1 MSTTPIVIVR
11 LPFDRPQEGGTSDP
25 APIDWTPEKERLL
38 WQQLSSSR
46 TVEDADVDWQ
56 ALATRLDTPLPYL
69 LYKTQARYE
78 QDLRKIHEIKP
89 IVSTTALPP
98 SSNDP
103 RPRLPSLSRRTS
115 SRAESSTSV
124 PHSSSPR
131 MVEKPL
137 LSNLSASR
145 LHTPLVALRF
155 PQVPRGS
162 SDRIME
168 AMEAT
173 SSSSSESAQSDEDEA
188 ERAKLE
194 QESIVKRLKELER
207 LMSTETPGFARP
219 ANRPAVRNA
228 GRGGHR
234 QLHSYTIPSPADQ
247 MSDVP
252 ESARE
257 EEPDSPPTT
266 DASSRRTS
274 RFARGVIP
282 SIPSSSSQ
290 SPARSPNGAP
300 LLPNARHKAMPA
312 RLENALR
319 GGQSESSQGSQ
330 ASSFS
335 DISGKCDF
343 LQKFMRPAVEHV
355 VASDASI
362 SASALEEAL
371 QSRAGG
377 TSRLSMFAR
386 SHFSP
391 R

>member
-1 MSTTPIVIVR
+1 MAATLFISDRRRCGCGLYVPVFCLNEDCTVSTSP
-11 LPFDRPQEGGTSDP
+11 
-25 APIDWTPEKERLL
+25 
-38 WQQLSSSR
+38 SSG
-46 TVEDADVDWQ
+46 Q

-98 SSNDP
+98 SSSNDP

-115 SRAESSTSV
+115 SRAESSTSA

-131 MVEKPL
+131 MVEMPL
-137 LSNLSASR
+137 LPNLSASR

-188 ERAKLE
+188 ERTKQE
-194 QESIVKRLKELER
+194 QENVGKRLKELER
-207 LMSTETPGFARP
+207 LMSTETLGFARP

-228 GRGGHR
+228 GRGGYR
-234 QLHSYTIPSPADQ
+234 QLHPHTTRSPADL

-266 DASSRRTS
+266 DTSSRRTS
-274 RFARGVIP
+274 RFTREAIP

-300 LLPNARHKAMPA
+300 LLPNARHKTMPA

-335 DISGKCDF
+335 DISGRCDF
-343 LQKFMRPAVEHV
+343 LQRFMPPAIENI

-377 TSRLSMFAR
+377 TSRL
-386 SHFSP
+386 
-391 R
+391 